1 ILIELETALLDDTPH
16 WYKLQTHDVSSIPLP
31 QPSPYLPRRHV
42 HGDSP
47 SKKLQSGERNSRE
60 RDRGS
65 TLAVPEQQR
74 PIQHRSR
81 SVSPH
86 REDTCRSRS
95 RPPHVPMQRSLD
107 EIHHNRHHS
116 RSPSHYHESSLEHQR
131 SGDSDFEYSEDSDL
145 QPSLDRV
152 RSASTT
158 CLRPDTNF
166 HSSDRDRAHPHCS
179 PSPTVISGRRGR
191 QLPQLPAKSSSIE
204 QALAVEERA
213 RQLPMKV
220 HSYRPSASHDSQKDL
235 QTKREMYA
243 EQRRSSDNMS
253 ARSSDSDMS
262 DVSALSRASSA
273 SRLSSTSYM
282 SIQSERPGGRLR
294 SKSLE
299 EDKKDRRISWDV
311 NREEEKKREAEEQR
325 CFSQELK
332 RRRHTVAGD
341 TRESR

>member
-1 ILIELETALLDDTPH
+1 AASLCHLH
-16 WYKLQTHDVSSIPLP
+16 VSFGFPLP
-31 QPSPYLPRRHV
+31 FSACWCLAHSSTLPACLKSKPYTRQEGGATLPR
-42 HGDSP
+42 SI
-47 SKKLQSGERNSRE
+47 L
-60 RDRGS
+60 
-65 TLAVPEQQR
+65 T
-74 PIQHRSR
+74 HRVLR
-81 SVSPH
+81 F
-86 REDTCRSRS
+86 T
-95 RPPHVPMQRSLD
+95 D
-107 EIHHNRHHS
+107 EVTV
-116 RSPSHYHESSLEHQR
+116 
-131 SGDSDFEYSEDSDL
+131 SDL

-166 HSSDRDRAHPHCS
+166 HSSDRDRCSNSLPHRTPPSPRILVEHVAPEEERESINSSSLNCPWGSRKSLEGDRAHPHCS

-325 CFSQELK
+325 CLSQELK

-341 TRESR
+341 TRESRA

>member
-1 ILIELETALLDDTPH
+1 
-16 WYKLQTHDVSSIPLP
+16 S
-31 QPSPYLPRRHV
+31 
-42 HGDSP
+42 
-47 SKKLQSGERNSRE
+47 ERNSRE

-86 REDTCRSRS
+86 REDTCRARS

-131 SGDSDFEYSEDSDL
+131 SGDSDFEYSEDSEILEMHRSVRGGSAECLHTNSSTLPACLKSKPYTRQEGGATLPRSILTHRVLRFTDEVTVSDL

-179 PSPTVISGRRGR
+179 PSPTVISGHRGR

-294 SKSLE
+294 SVFWCLHQNN
-299 EDKKDRRISWDV
+299 I
-311 NREEEKKREAEEQR
+311 
-325 CFSQELK
+325 
-332 RRRHTVAGD
+332 
-341 TRESR
+341 